1 MNEDFWKTVEGR
13 RSYSNK
19 TRRTGVLNV
28 ALLFGTAVIA
38 LSLIVTPMLAGKSQ
52 TRVAQFPENFDMIST
67 GSIKKTDVGKT
78 YSIRR
83 SITQPMPEMPC
94 VVTGYSNDSGC

>member
-13 RSYSNK
+13 HSYSNK

-38 LSLIVTPMLAGKSQ
+38 LSLIVTPMLAGKSS
-52 TRVAQFPENFDMIST
+52 TRVAQFPDNFDMIST
-67 GSIKKTDVGKT
+67 GSIKKPDVGST

-83 SITQPMPEMPC
+83 SITQPIPEMPC
-94 VVTGYSNDSGC
+94 VVTGYSNETGC

>member
-13 RSYSNK
+13 HSYSDK
-19 TRRTGVLNV
+19 SSRTGVLNV

-38 LSLIVTPMLAGKSQ
+38 LSLIMLAGKSS
-52 TRVAQFPENFDMIST
+52 TRVAQFPDNYDMIST

-94 VVTGYSNDSGC
+94 VVTGYSNESGC

>member
-13 RSYSNK
+13 HSYSNK
-19 TRRTGVLNV
+19 SRRTGVLNV

-38 LSLIVTPMLAGKSQ
+38 LSLIITPMLAGKSA
-52 TRVAQFPENFDMIST
+52 THVAQFSDNYDMIST
-67 GSIKKTDVGKT
+67 GSIKKTDTGKT

-94 VVTGYSNDSGC
+94 VVTGYSNESGC

>member
-13 RSYSNK
+13 QSYSNK
-19 TRRTGVLNV
+19 SRRTGVLNV

-38 LSLIVTPMLAGKSQ
+38 LSLIVTPMLAGKSS
-52 TRVAQFPENFDMIST
+52 TRVAQFNDNYDMIST
-67 GSIKKTDVGKT
+67 GSIKKTDAGKT

-94 VVTGYSNDSGC
+94 VVIGYSNESGC